1 MVTEVMVKETL
12 SAEMISAGRE
22 LIEHLDRAGFPVSA
36 ALWFYFDDTNSW
48 RLIIGTP
55 GITDNG
61 PQKAYE
67 EIYSILHNI
76 QGDTPKV
83 SFRDI
88 TVVDTKSDRLLSVLR
103 LMMKLPGPAIHSV
116 RFAGNVVNGVLI
128 NDVYIYRLG

>member
-1 MVTEVMVKETL
+1 MATEVVVKETL
-12 SAEMISAGRE
+12 SAEMTFAGRE
-22 LIEHLDRAGFPVSA
+22 IVEHLDRAGFPVSA
-36 ALWFYFDDTNSW
+36 ALWFYVDDTNSW

-76 QGDTPKV
+76 QGNTPKV

-88 TVVDTKSDRLLSVLR
+88 TVVDAKSDKLLSLLR
-103 LMMKLPGPAIHSV
+103 LIFKLPGPAIHSV
-116 RFAGNVVNGVLI
+116 RFAGNVINGVLI
-128 NDVYIYRLG
+128 NDAYIYRLD